1 MSTENIKKILEK
13 KGIQPSFHRLK
24 ILEFLINYRTHPD
37 VDEIYKNLHP
47 QIPTLSKTTIY
58 NTLKVFSEKGL
69 VKEVMIE
76 ENEVRYDYAE
86 REHIHFKC
94 KKCNRIYDIFHDCE
108 IMKKKKIEGNLI
120 EECHIYLKGICKI
133 CLEVERHRAKK

>member
-1 MSTENIKKILEK
+1 MNTEDIKKILQK

-120 EECHIYLKGICKI
+120 EEYHIYLKGICKI
-133 CLEVERHRAKK
+133 CLKSDRDRRKK